1 MSLEHRLSALVSAIG
16 ADIKALFAGKQD
28 ALVSGTLVGDILIWN
43 GTAWAVG
50 TEIPRSTDAIY
61 VMLMDADVT
70 GVGLETYISTTDG
83 YFEFTALLGHTRWA
97 SIVGNQ
103 IAMSAVIASATA
115 MSAVI
120 ASTTAMTAVAAST
133 TAMSAVIAS
142 ATAMS
147 AVAASTTAMSAVAA
161 SATAMSAVIAS
172 ATAMSAVWASN
183 TATDAVFASA
193 TARLAVYNADTALAA
208 LQANPTQV
216 QRKVTSG
223 AISGSTASESFT
235 YVANGTKV
243 ILLRVWTTNGS
254 EDLSL
259 RWGRGLTT
267 DDVAGSVRL
276 PNGDNLGVA
285 TAAIGRT
292 TTYTDSGTYPGASN
306 ANANVVSAANGL
318 RRGTWS
324 RVGGTTQNV
333 SYILV

>member
-1 MSLEHRLSALVSAIG
+1 MSFTNFRNSFLTEAEARLDAVTVGTASNTQLLAAGAIYKMASAIAQ
-16 ADIKALFAGKQD
+16 ADMIGPEALR
-28 ALVSGTLVGDILIWN
+28 L
-43 GTAWAVG
+43 
-50 TEIPRSTDAIY
+50 
-61 VMLMDADVT
+61 
-70 GVGLETYISTTDG
+70 LETMDG
-83 YFEFTALLGHTRWA
+83 AALEVWLADATNSVA
-97 SIVGNQ
+97 FN
-103 IAMSAVIASATA
+103 AVVT
-115 MSAVI
+115 
-120 ASTTAMTAVAAST
+120 
-133 TAMSAVIAS
+133 S

-147 AVAASTTAMSAVAA
+147 AVAASATAMSAVAA

-223 AISGSTASESFT
+223 AISGSTASSSFT

-267 DDVAGSVRL
+267 DDVAGGVRL

-292 TTYTDSGTYPGASN
+292 TTYTNSGTYPSASN

-324 RVGGTTQNV
+324 RIGNTTQNV

>member
-103 IAMSAVIASATA
+103 IAMSAV
-115 MSAVI
+115 
-120 ASTTAMTAVAAST
+120 AAST
-133 TAMSAVIAS
+133 
-142 ATAMS
+142 
-147 AVAASTTAMSAVAA
+147 
-161 SATAMSAVIAS
+161 TAMSAVIAS

-223 AISGSTASESFT
+223 AISGSTASSSFT